1 MTKRMA
7 MGRTTGGIP
16 RPTAAFLAVFL
27 GALLVVFGAASLP
40 SLSHNSPAGLP
51 QQTGALSAD
60 ASPSAAPE
68 SEGPIEGTVA
78 PQKQPDQDTISSIG
92 QTIAA
97 TIFAGIILLLA
108 LLVLSMRRRDR
119 ADAQP
124 ETAVADE
131 IAREATLRA
140 EVAASL
146 SGAGATLA
154 EATAD
159 QRPSRLIASWA
170 ELERLAASAG
180 QQRRGS
186 QTPTEHAGAMLAA
199 FGVSSAPL
207 ARLLALY
214 ERARY
219 DVGAPGW
226 EPDAAQWRRAS
237 ADFILLAEEV
247 SAAGRHRPPRPASV
261 DA

>member
-1 MTKRMA
+1 
-7 MGRTTGGIP
+7 MGRTTGRMP

-40 SLSHNSPAGLP
+40 ALSHDSPPGLP
-51 QQTGALSAD
+51 QQNGALEDPA
-60 ASPSAAPE
+60 APSAEPASDE
-68 SEGPIEGTVA
+68 PIEGTVA
-78 PQKQPDQDTISSIG
+78 PQNQPDEDTISSIG

-97 TIFAGIILLLA
+97 TLFAGTLLLLA
-108 LLVLSMRRRDR
+108 VLVLSMRRKERS
-119 ADAQP
+119 DAEP
-124 ETAVADE
+124 ETAPAED

-146 SGAGATLA
+146 TGAGAMLA
-154 EATAD
+154 EATGD
-159 QRPSRLIASWA
+159 QIHSRLIASWA

-180 QQRRGS
+180 QARRRA

-226 EPDAAQWRRAS
+226 EPDAAQGRRAG

-247 SAAGRHRPPRPASV
+247 SAARRLRPPRPDSV

>member
-1 MTKRMA
+1 

-16 RPTAAFLAVFL
+16 RPSAAFLAVFL

-51 QQTGALSAD
+51 QQTGALSPNT
-60 ASPSAAPE
+60 SPSAAPA

-78 PQKQPDQDTISSIG
+78 PQNQPDQDTISSIG

-97 TIFAGIILLLA
+97 TLFAGTILLLA
-108 LLVLSMRRRDR
+108 LVVLSMRRRDR

-124 ETAVADE
+124 ETAAADE
-131 IAREATLRA
+131 IARQATLRA
-140 EVAASL
+140 EVSASL

-154 EATAD
+154 EATGD
-159 QRPSRLIASWA
+159 QLPSRLIASWA
-170 ELERLAASAG
+170 ELERLAAWAG

-226 EPDAAQWRRAS
+226 QPDAAQSRRAS